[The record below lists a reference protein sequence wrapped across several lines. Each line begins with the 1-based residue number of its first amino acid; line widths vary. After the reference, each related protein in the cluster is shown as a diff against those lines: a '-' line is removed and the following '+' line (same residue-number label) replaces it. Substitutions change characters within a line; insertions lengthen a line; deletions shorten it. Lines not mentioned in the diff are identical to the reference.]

1 MKRIV
6 AKRTAFLAL
15 AAAAAVAS
23 AAAVLSHPGTAPP
36 AIRTA
41 QVARGDLSVTV
52 SATGAVAATS
62 QVDVRSR
69 ATGTVTAVYVQA
81 GDRVTRGH
89 LLATIDDPDARAGLR
104 GAQAQVRQTAA
115 AVASAQAKLAT
126 MRAGS
131 RPEQIAQ
138 ARQAVMQA
146 QANLALAQTN
156 LASQKELFAQGF
168 IPRATLDQA
177 ENQYQVALAQ
187 FRSAEQN
194 LQLLQAGPLPSDIAA
209 AEADV
214 RLAQAQLQNGQAQ
227 LANAQERYE
236 ESFVRA
242 PIPGIVATRAIE
254 VGQTVIGGS
263 ATSGTSVFTL
273 ANITPLLANV
283 SVDETDIAKI
293 RVGMPVAITVDALPD
308 ASFAGVVERLAPAG
322 VISQSVNQYTVTV
335 EITAPTPALLLGMTV
350 NADFVVAQARNALL
364 VPAEAIRSRDRPFVL
379 LVGERDALT
388 PQPVVTG
395 VTNGRLTEIRQ
406 GLAEGQRVYLG
417 SARAPQAGSSPRN
430 PFQPN
435 FQRRAPGGTGR

>member
-1 MKRIV
+1 MKR
-6 AKRTAFLAL
+6 AAFFAL
-15 AAAAAVAS
+15 AAAVAVA
-23 AAAVLSHPGTAPP
+23 AAAAALSHPGARKAPP

-41 QVARGDLSVTV
+41 QVIRGDLSVTV

-69 ATGTVTAVYVQA
+69 ATGTVTAVSVQA
-81 GDRVTRGH
+81 GDRVTKGQ
-89 LLATIDDPDARAGLR
+89 LLAAIDDPDARAALR
-104 GAQAQVRQTAA
+104 GAQAQVRQNAA

-126 MRAGS
+126 VRAGN

-146 QANLALAQTN
+146 QANLDLAKTN
-156 LASQKELFAQGF
+156 LASQRELFTQGF

-177 ENQYQVALAQ
+177 ENQHQVALAQ

-209 AEADV
+209 VEADV
-214 RLAQAQLQNGQAQ
+214 RLAQAQLQNAQVQ
-227 LANAQERYE
+227 LANAQERYDE
-236 ESFVRA
+236 GFVRA
-242 PIPGIVATRAIE
+242 PISGIVATRAIE
-254 VGQTVIGGS
+254 VGQTVIGGT

-283 SVDETDIAKI
+283 SVDETDIAKV

-308 ASFAGVVERLAPAG
+308 ASFAGVVERIAPAG
-322 VISQSVNQYTVTV
+322 VVSQNVNQYTVTV
-335 EITAPTPALLLGMTV
+335 EITAPRPALLLGMTV

-364 VPAEAIRSRDRPFVL
+364 VPAEAIRGGDRPFVL
-379 LVGERDALT
+379 LVGARDALT

-395 VTNGRLTEIRQ
+395 ITNSRLMEIRQ
-406 GLAEGQRVYLG
+406 GVEEGQRVYLG
-417 SARAPQAGSSPRN
+417 SVRAPQGGSSPRS

-435 FQRRAPGGTGR
+435 FQRRGPGGGR